1 MANENPTQELQ
12 VREKQQLEQESTRPG
27 LVFRPDVDILE
38 QPDAY
43 VIYAD
48 LPGADEKS
56 VPPAERP
63 PGSEE
68 ELARGRVEQ
77 TPVTVI
83 NWVAV
88 VIGALV
94 ALALAVVVV
103 AYVIA

>member
-1 MANENPTQELQ
+1 MARSL
-12 VREKQQLEQESTRPG
+12 
-27 LVFRPDVDILE
+27 DD
-38 QPDAY
+38 
-43 VIYAD
+43 
-48 LPGADEKS
+48 PGADEKS

>member
-1 MANENPTQELQ
+1 LGRAPGVRTRNGQ
-12 VREKQQLEQESTRPG
+12 VALRSGRGRE
-27 LVFRPDVDILE
+27 VYD
-38 QPDAY
+38 
-43 VIYAD
+43 
-48 LPGADEKS
+48 PGADEKS